1 MDTSE
6 YLKGNNPPRGDTY
19 ILMCG
24 KNFFEAIKGA
34 MEKLTPEVKAK
45 IVNRYVN
52 KVSKIPIKVN
62 DKTLYLDEDVWKF
75 NKAIKEKQEKLFAKG
90 AAKIFLT

>member
-1 MDTSE
+1 MNTSE

-52 KVSKIPIKVN
+52 KVSK
-62 DKTLYLDEDVWKF
+62 T
-75 NKAIKEKQEKLFAKG
+75 
-90 AAKIFLT
+90 

>member
-1 MDTSE
+1 MDTAE

-45 IVNRYVN
+45 IVNRYIN
-52 KVSKIPIKVN
+52 KVSKTWVHSQVTQSPTADNSSVSG
-62 DKTLYLDEDVWKF
+62 TYF
-75 NKAIKEKQEKLFAKG
+75 MFFH
-90 AAKIFLT
+90 IFLFNFRVFL